1 MLLDSSHK
9 KWAVG
14 TLAAAVVSLAGYAW
28 LDWLTPRGVTGNSVA
43 GMIYGILGLT
53 LMAFAGLLSLLR
65 RVPAWWWLGSRQHW
79 LRGHVWLGLLSGVV
93 IACHSGFRWGGTLEV
108 ILWVLLVLVL
118 GSGVVGLLLQQL
130 LPRLLTTRIP
140 CETPYEQIPHV
151 CRVLRREAD
160 ALDDAITQAGAT
172 EMPQADFK
180 TFYEKEVRP
189 FLEALPPPS
198 RLASPWAAEQAFAR
212 FLAWPGLADKHDAL
226 NRLKTICDE
235 RRLLAEQERL
245 HGWLHGWLLV
255 HVPLS
260 VALLDLGAVHAVAAL
275 YY

>member
-14 TLAAAVVSLAGYAW
+14 TCAAAVVSLAAFVW
-28 LDWLTPRGVTGNSVA
+28 LSRATPRGVTGNSTA
-43 GMIYGILGLT
+43 GMIYGILGLA

-65 RVPAWWWLGSRQHW
+65 RVPAWWWLGSRQQW
-79 LRGHVWLGLLSGVV
+79 LRGHIWLGMLSGPV

-108 ILWVLLVLVL
+108 ILWVLLFAVL
-118 GSGVVGLLLQQL
+118 GSGVLGLLLQQI

-160 ALDDAITQAGAT
+160 AQCEAIVKAGAG
-172 EMPQADFK
+172 EMPQADFQ

-189 FLEALPPPS
+189 FLEASPPPS

-212 FLAWPGLADKHDAL
+212 FLAWPGLADKHDCL

-260 VALLDLGAVHAVAAL
+260 VALLVLGAVHAVASL